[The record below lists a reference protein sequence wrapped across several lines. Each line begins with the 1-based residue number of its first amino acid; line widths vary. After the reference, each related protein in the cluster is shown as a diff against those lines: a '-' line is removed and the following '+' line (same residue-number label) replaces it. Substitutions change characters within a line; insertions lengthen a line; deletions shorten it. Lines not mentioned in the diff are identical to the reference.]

1 MSSLISDQWELLSPY
16 LDAALEMNDDERSIW
31 LLSLRKQNPSLARQL
46 EALLEEHSMLS
57 RKGFL
62 ENAAVNLPGRGLAGQ
77 SLGAYTLISQ
87 IGQGG
92 MGSVWLAERN
102 DGRFE
107 RQVAVKFLNL
117 ALMGKAGEVRFR
129 REGSILGRLSH
140 PSIAELIDAGVSSSG
155 QPYLVLEYVEGEHID
170 RHCDERAFDIRARV
184 RLFLDVLIAIAQAHA
199 NLIIHRDIKS
209 SNVLV
214 KKDGQVKLLDF
225 GIAKLMEN
233 ESQAAQPTQLTIDS
247 GRALTPEYAAPEQL
261 QGGRVTTATDIYALG
276 VLLYV
281 LLTGRHPA
289 GTGPHSP
296 ADLIRAIVD
305 REPVA
310 PSRAIVTNTES
321 ASEIA
326 AKRSTTPEKL
336 RRALSGDLDTIV
348 MRALKKEPTERYAS
362 VTALAEDLRRYLRNH
377 PISARPDTIAYRAA
391 KFVRR
396 NRTAVALA
404 TLALIA
410 TCAGLVGTLIQARA
424 ARAQRDFALRQLA
437 RVESINDLDNFL
449 LADAAPSGKP
459 FTSDDLLGRAVYIVE
474 RQHNPDS
481 INRAE
486 LLTSIGRKYQGQ
498 DEDAKA
504 LRLLEHAY
512 QLSREVKDPSTRAEA
527 ACALGSTLGNSDLR
541 RAEALI
547 QEGLHELPNEPQFT
561 LDRVSCLL
569 SGSSVAREGGA
580 TQEAIA
586 RSQAAARLLATSQ
599 LRSETADLRVQ
610 MSVAESY
617 RVAGQYRE
625 AIPAFEQAAELMTTL
640 GRDET
645 QTAGTLFNNWALAL
659 HLAGQPLEAEKL
671 FRRAIDVSRVDQSEQ
686 GVSPMLL
693 INYAR
698 TIGELGRLSE
708 AADYA
713 ERGYLRAVEAGD
725 QVVTNQALLV
735 RARIYREQ
743 GNFARADAMLTE
755 VEPRLRKA
763 LPQGH
768 LAFATLAM
776 EYSLLALARGDL
788 TAALQQTNKSI
799 TIAEASIKAGQRG
812 DDYLP
817 LLLLPRSEVNREL
830 GRTDDAVADATRAL
844 DLLQKSGDPGSFS
857 SHIGHAYYTLGR
869 ALQAQGKPKEA
880 RAAFVSATANLEQAV
895 GPDHPDTRIARQ
907 LASL

>member
-1 MSSLISDQWELLSPY
+1 
-16 LDAALEMNDDERSIW
+16 
-31 LLSLRKQNPSLARQL
+31 
-46 EALLEEHSMLS
+46 
-57 RKGFL
+57 
-62 ENAAVNLPGRGLAGQ
+62 
-77 SLGAYTLISQ
+77 
-87 IGQGG
+87 
-92 MGSVWLAERN
+92 
-102 DGRFE
+102 
-107 RQVAVKFLNL
+107 
-117 ALMGKAGEVRFR
+117 
-129 REGSILGRLSH
+129 
-140 PSIAELIDAGVSSSG
+140 
-155 QPYLVLEYVEGEHID
+155 
-170 RHCDERAFDIRARV
+170 
-184 RLFLDVLIAIAQAHA
+184 
-199 NLIIHRDIKS
+199 
-209 SNVLV
+209 
-214 KKDGQVKLLDF
+214 
-225 GIAKLMEN
+225 
-233 ESQAAQPTQLTIDS
+233 
-247 GRALTPEYAAPEQL
+247 
-261 QGGRVTTATDIYALG
+261 
-276 VLLYV
+276 
-281 LLTGRHPA
+281 
-289 GTGPHSP
+289 
-296 ADLIRAIVD
+296 
-305 REPVA
+305 
-310 PSRAIVTNTES
+310 
-321 ASEIA
+321 
-326 AKRSTTPEKL
+326 
-336 RRALSGDLDTIV
+336 
-348 MRALKKEPTERYAS
+348 
-362 VTALAEDLRRYLRNH
+362 
-377 PISARPDTIAYRAA
+377 
-391 KFVRR
+391 
-396 NRTAVALA
+396 
-404 TLALIA
+404 
-410 TCAGLVGTLIQARA
+410 
-424 ARAQRDFALRQLA
+424 
-437 RVESINDLDNFL
+437 
-449 LADAAPSGKP
+449 
-459 FTSDDLLGRAVYIVE
+459 
-474 RQHNPDS
+474 
-481 INRAE
+481 

-512 QLSREVKDPSTRAEA
+512 QLSRGVKDPSTRAEA
-527 ACALGSTLGNSDLR
+527 ACALGSTLGHSDLS

-599 LRSETADLRVQ
+599 LRSETANLRVQ
-610 MSVAESY
+610 MNVAESY

-698 TIGELGRLSE
+698 TIGELGRLTE
-708 AADYA
+708 AEDYA

-763 LPQGH
+763 LPPGH

-788 TAALQQTNKSI
+788 TAALQQTNRSI
-799 TIAEASIKAGQRG
+799 TIAEASMKAGQRG
-812 DDYLP
+812 EDYLP

-844 DLLQKSGDPGSFS
+844 DMLQKSGDPGSFS
-857 SHIGHAYYTLGR
+857 SHVGHAYYTLGR

-880 RAAFVSATANLEQAV
+880 RTAFVSAAANLEQAV